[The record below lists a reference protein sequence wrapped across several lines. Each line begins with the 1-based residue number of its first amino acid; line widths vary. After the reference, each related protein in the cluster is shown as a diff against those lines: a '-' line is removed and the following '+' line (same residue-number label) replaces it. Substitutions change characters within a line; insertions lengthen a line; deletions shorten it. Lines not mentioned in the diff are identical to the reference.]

1 MKISPVQLKHLC
13 EGRQLNIKQLL
24 SRAGVSRNAYY
35 SLVRKDSVLPRSV
48 SAIAAQ
54 LGVSPAAFLE
64 DAKTLEA
71 HASQLLID
79 VDAICASHNR
89 TDRDTIRH
97 TLILLQEQPV
107 DRLRRALIRGQ
118 QFNLRRKRDSV
129 SKGTDK
135 AKC

>member
-1 MKISPVQLKHLC
+1 MNGMRISPAQLKRLC
-13 EGRQLNIKQLL
+13 VGRQLSIKQLL

-35 SLVRKDSVLPRSV
+35 SLVRKDSILPRSV

-64 DAKTLEA
+64 AAKTLEA
-71 HASQLLID
+71 QASQLLMD

-118 QFNLRRKRDSV
+118 QFNLRRKRD
-129 SKGTDK
+129 
-135 AKC
+135 